1 MIVRLIVMTMTMVAC
16 CQYGFDNDDDDDD
29 DTGDVMSGDDNR
41 ELKK

>member
-1 MIVRLIVMTMTMVAC
+1 MTMVAC

>member
-1 MIVRLIVMTMTMVAC
+1 MVAC